1 MERMGNT
8 DALEAKAHTS
18 YRMTDAELLRAVIR
32 ERDPVNYVSEIWFR
46 YEPPDDEFTEYEI
59 KRMPRR

>member
-1 MERMGNT
+1 
-8 DALEAKAHTS
+8 
-18 YRMTDAELLRAVIR
+18 MTDAELLRAVIR

-46 YEPPDDEFTEYEI
+46 YEPPIDEFGPTEYEI